1 MMEHLKNSLDKLR
14 PMITGDDSELDIPQS
29 GDN

>member
-1 MMEHLKNSLDKLR
+1 MLEHLKNTLDKLR
-14 PMITGDDSELDIPQS
+14 PMITGDDDLDHVKS